1 MLLLDTMLLSVAF
14 TKVGVGV
21 ILYPAEERRKKLHLE
36 KSSVLLTV
44 GLM

>member
-21 ILYPAEERRKKLHLE
+21 ILYPAEERRKMLQFE
-36 KSSVLLTV
+36 MSSFLFTV
-44 GLM
+44 GLI